1 MAIPKFTVQAFSLG
15 LIASCAGLGGCAFNQ
30 PMQATKQD
38 FTGRWSVKWCERINP
53 ALDCGGF
60 NVTLVQDGD
69 RICGDFGGALVN
81 LRQVDDGSI
90 VGTAVGET
98 AVLAVESYRNGSI
111 ALVRATRKGGE
122 LHWKQVDEILR
133 GEADIAIIAMD
144 DVLMESHADPIRE
157 KERRGETHGCDA
169 VFRRKEH

>member
-1 MAIPKFTVQAFSLG
+1 MAIPRFTLQAFALS
-15 LIASCAGLGGCAFNQ
+15 LIASCTGLVGCAFNQ
-30 PMQATKQD
+30 PMQAAKPD
-38 FTGRWSVKWCERINP
+38 FTGGWSVKWCDRTDP

-81 LRQVDDGSI
+81 LRQIDDGSI

-111 ALVRATRKGGE
+111 ALVRATLKGGD
-122 LHWKQVDEILR
+122 LHWKEVDSILR
-133 GEADIAIIAMD
+133 GGTDIAIIATD
-144 DVLMESHADPIRE
+144 EVLVRSLEASSQADENKRE
-157 KERRGETHGCDA
+157 KQGCGA
-169 VFRRKEH
+169 VLGRKEN

>member
-1 MAIPKFTVQAFSLG
+1 MSILRFTLQASALA

-38 FTGRWSVKWCERINP
+38 FTGRWSVKWCDRTNP
-53 ALDCGGF
+53 TLDCGGF
-60 NVTLVQDGD
+60 DVSLVQDGD

-111 ALVRATRKGGE
+111 TLVRATLQGSD
-122 LHWKQVDEILR
+122 LHWEQVDSILR
-133 GEADIAIIAMD
+133 GGTDIAIIATD
-144 DVLMESHADPIRE
+144 EVLVKSPKTPSQAGAHKRE
-157 KERRGETHGCDA
+157 KQGCDA
-169 VFRRKEH
+169 VLGR